1 MKEGEPK
8 TPTLF
13 EQMNQYLRKEA
24 PKDIENP
31 TVEGIAARLG
41 IQGDV
46 LAHWLKHDTQFKE
59 EMTRLKEFH
68 EKDPFKDG
76 TEFDYFIHSS
86 GVQFVLDETK
96 KRYDLDASSKT

>member
-31 TVEGIAARLG
+31 TVEGIAERLG
-41 IQGDV
+41 IPGDV
-46 LAHWLKHDTQFKE
+46 LRNWLDNDEQFRE

-86 GVQFVLDETK
+86 GVQFILDETK
-96 KRYDLDASSKT
+96 KRYTI

>member
-1 MKEGEPK
+1 MKEREPQ

-41 IQGDV
+41 IPGM
-46 LAHWLKHDTQFKE
+46 F
-59 EMTRLKEFH
+59 
-68 EKDPFKDG
+68 
-76 TEFDYFIHSS
+76 
-86 GVQFVLDETK
+86 
-96 KRYDLDASSKT
+96 